1 MTSHDPNLP
10 GARELFD
17 RASARVDHGMAMR
30 LRRARQDA
38 LQATPR
44 PGRVSRLVP
53 AGAFAATVLALGLA
67 WWMPQPPASVSD
79 GADVTATDT
88 DIDGLI
94 GEEDPELYAWL
105 ADAPVAI
112 HARGPQ

>member
-1 MTSHDPNLP
+1 MTSQDPNIP

-17 RASARVDHGMAMR
+17 RASARVDTGMAHR

-44 PGRVSRLVP
+44 GHRMAGLMPV
-53 AGAFAATVLALGLA
+53 GAFAAAVLAVGLA
-67 WWMPQPPASVSD
+67 WWMPPSTTALPDPPGIAA
-79 GADVTATDT
+79 ADLE
-88 DIDGLI
+88 IDGLI
-94 GEEDPELYAWL
+94 AEEDPELYAWL
-105 ADAPVAI
+105 ADAPVAT